1 MCIYRMFPE
10 FLKKIMDDIE
20 SDNFSPIPK
29 SRVKTRVES
38 IFESQSQPDFVE
50 EHTYFNKK
58 KINNIQSEIAKRS
71 KISIDILFEDENS
84 QLKSKKAVPIFKE
97 KIQLHSDDD
106 ISIEESDE
114 IFKKGYVKEKNSKYN
129 IDDIL
134 TEENPPE
141 INARPNFEKLS
152 SEKSSEN
159 EYKKFNNNI
168 ENLDELIG
176 DSSPL
181 NKKKIVTTASSKY
194 VDDIQDDYLDSYKLK
209 PYKAKCKK
217 LADIDDILKNDQ
229 EFHLPINEKK
239 QVDYLFVSNNFLRL
253 EEMEAHSSN
262 RASITD
268 PNLSSQEKYSE
279 HLFDI
284 GDDINFNSQVRQNKQ
299 IDKKANWM
307 QEINLKLNETSV
319 LISGNESNILANASE
334 YLKKYLF
341 QYLIKLNKDRFINHL
356 FISLIL

>member
-1 MCIYRMFPE
+1 
-10 FLKKIMDDIE
+10 MDDIE
-20 SDNFSPIPK
+20 TDNFSPIPK

-38 IFESQSQPDFVE
+38 IFESQSQPNFVE
-50 EHTYFNKK
+50 EHTYFNEK
-58 KINNIQSEIAKRS
+58 KINNIQSGITKRS
-71 KISIDILFEDENS
+71 KISIDMLFEDENS

-159 EYKKFNNNI
+159 EYVIQEVSQNFELNKNLKKKFNNNI

-262 RASITD
+262 KASITD
-268 PNLSSQEKYSE
+268 PNLSSQEKYSQ

-284 GDDINFNSQVRQNKQ
+284 GDDLNFNSQVRQNKQ

-319 LISGNESNILANASE
+319 LISGNESNILANASGFLSQME
-334 YLKKYLF
+334 NKKKK
-341 QYLIKLNKDRFINHL
+341 IKFIK
-356 FISLIL
+356 